1 MLLEHSCLEV
11 NARGKACLEL
21 LLKHMLSKE
30 TFVNAPG
37 GRLRVYEALTS
48 RKSCLRILY
57 FMYCASLAA
66 WQPWLAVYF
75 NEIGISGLR
84 IGIIMS
90 IAPIMVFLVQPMWGV
105 VADRWGHHRTL
116 LFTMFLASFTI
127 IGYVWNGGF
136 WFFFFWAVVVSFVTN
151 PIGTL
156 IDSIILDYVKES
168 HASSYGRFR
177 LWGAI
182 GLTVCSLVCS
192 VIVGCGISWVFTRRF
207 VTFISLYSMWIIFFI
222 ILDIMFSVR
231 SYGRFRMWGAIGW
244 AVASPVV
251 GWIITGRNIIL
262 IFPISMAVMLLGWL
276 TGLLKR
282 NKGIYKS
289 TIEQATWKNLSEV
302 LRGNWQLLIFLAV
315 VFFYGVGTAPVWTFY
330 GVYLD
335 DITASHGLKG
345 FAFGLDAAIE
355 FPFYFFSI
363 VFVRR
368 FGARRVLT
376 FAVSMFAVR
385 LFLYSVISTPMLAVS
400 VELMHGLSYSLF
412 IVSAVEYVN
421 ELVPAAWRATGQSLY
436 AAACFGAGTLTG
448 NTFAGYLYDQM
459 PLQQVYRFTGWLLL
473 VVTVVAV
480 FALRD
485 RSKKTDSK
493 VADE

>member
-1 MLLEHSCLEV
+1 
-11 NARGKACLEL
+11 
-21 LLKHMLSKE
+21 
-30 TFVNAPG
+30 
-37 GRLRVYEALTS
+37 
-48 RKSCLRILY
+48 
-57 FMYCASLAA
+57 MYCASLAA

-75 NEIGISGLR
+75 KKVGISGLQ

-116 LFTMFLASFTI
+116 LFTMFLASFAI
-127 IGYVWNGGF
+127 LGYVWNGGF

-156 IDSIILDYVKES
+156 MDSIILDYVKRKQD
-168 HASSYGRFR
+168 SSYGRFR
-177 LWGAI
+177 MWGTI

-192 VIVGCGISWVFTRRF
+192 VIVGCGISWLFTRRF
-207 VTFISLYSMWIIFFI
+207 VTFMSLYSMWIIFFI

-276 TGLLKR
+276 AGFLRRDKTRAVL
-282 NKGIYKS
+282 
-289 TIEQATWKNLSEV
+289 ATSEASWQNLSGV
-302 LRGNWQLLIFLAV
+302 LRNWRLIVFLVIA
-315 VFFYGVGTAPVWTFY
+315 FFYGVGTSPVWTFY

-335 DITASHGLKG
+335 DIGASHGLKG

-363 VFVRR
+363 VFVKH

-376 FAVSMFAVR
+376 FSILMFAIR
-385 LFLYSVISTPMLAVS
+385 LFLYSVISTPVLAAS
-400 VELMHGLSYSLF
+400 VELMHGLTFSLF

-421 ELVPAAWRATGQSLY
+421 ELVPPAWRATGQSLY
-436 AAACFGAGTLTG
+436 AAACFGAGTLAG

-473 VVTVVAV
+473 IVAVVAA
-480 FALRD
+480 FALRS
-485 RSKKTDSK
+485 RSKKNDSQ
-493 VADE
+493 VTGAE